1 MAAEYE
7 VNEIGYIGSIWGGT
21 FGQPK
26 IVGRTIQVVN
36 VPNTIESG
44 GFTPSAVY
52 FTNKDDIDLN
62 VFNNQ
67 LPLFPDGKRMYG
79 IKKLRTRELQEIVN
93 ASKVSIDYLSE
104 LNVVCYLDSRGNSDL
119 IPIQD
124 ANSWGSFNVTSD
136 TTATY
141 IFSNDA
147 KYLTKYVFL
156 VSEEDLN
163 LLKKYFLTVQSQE
176 TIFDPP
182 VVANPID
189 YLSSQKAPPPIV
201 LQNKID
207 FRVINFNGLNPST
220 FNDKIIDVITNVPF
234 EKMDYY
240 KDIQEDMQDPVA
252 EKNAAEEF
260 IKLLTNSPEQ
270 FYISEI
276 EGDAEYN
283 RLSDMISS
291 SIAELKKKYVGGG
304 LTGGEFPVVNNEV
317 TVSDDGSVIIGGGL
331 TGGVTPVNEIIT
343 YG

>member
-44 GFTPSAVY
+44 GWTPSAVY

-93 ASKVSIDYLSE
+93 ASKVSIDYLSG
-104 LNVVCYLDSRGNSDL
+104 LNVVYYSNPRGNDDL

-124 ANSWGSFNVTSD
+124 ENSWGSFDTTSD
-136 TTATY
+136 VTATY
-141 IFSNDA
+141 MFSNDA
-147 KYLTKYVFL
+147 KYLTRYVFL

-163 LLKKYFLTVQSQE
+163 LLKTYFSSVQSQE

-182 VVANPID
+182 VVANPMD
-189 YLSSQKAPPPIV
+189 YLSSQKTPPPIIP
-201 LQNKID
+201 QTTID
-207 FRVINFNGLNPST
+207 FSVINFNGLNPST
-220 FNDKIIDVITNVPF
+220 FNEKIVDVITNVPF

-240 KDIQEDMQDPVA
+240 NDVHEDMKDLVA

-270 FYISEI
+270 FYISEL

-291 SIAELKKKYVGGG
+291 SIAELKKRYVGGG
-304 LTGGEFPVVNNEV
+304 LTGGEFPVFNEEV
-317 TVSDDGSVIIGGGL
+317 TVSDDGSVIIDGGM
-331 TGGVTPVNEIIT
+331 TGGVMPVSGIVI
-343 YG
+343 